1 MFKRLMRSS
10 WMAAVIAWFLGGL
23 VAAYMTLVKYTTR
36 WEVEHASRAAPIIA
50 GRDGVIALTWHS
62 RFLMLTSAWKRSYA
76 LPHVL
81 ISRSRDGAIVAW
93 TCRFLG
99 LRSIRGSTK
108 KAGSDRAKG
117 GEKASRDIVG
127 AIERGGCI
135 VITPDGPR
143 GPRQR
148 LGDGPLR
155 LAKMTGAPILP
166 CLFAV
171 KSRKQFNSWDR
182 FVLPLPFGRGKIIWG
197 TPVRVEADAD
207 DAKIDALRM
216 AIETE
221 MNALLAH
228 ADRDFGHV
236 PVEPAPKKSDL

>member
-1 MFKRLMRSS
+1 MRVFKRLMRSAA
-10 WMAAVIAWFLGGL
+10 MAAVIGWL
-23 VAAYMTLVKYTTR
+23 VAAYMVLIKYTTR
-36 WEVEHASRAAPIIA
+36 WEVEHAERAEPIIA
-50 GRDGVIALTWHS
+50 GGEGLIALTWHS
-62 RFLMLTSAWKRSYA
+62 RFLMLNSAWKRAYA

-81 ISRSRDGAIVAW
+81 ISRSRDGAIVAQ

-117 GEKASRDIVG
+117 GAQASRDIVG

-148 LGDGPLR
+148 LSEGPLR

-171 KSRKQFNSWDR
+171 KSRKQFDSWDR
-182 FVLPLPFGRGKIIWG
+182 FVLPLPFGRGKIVWG
-197 TPVRVEADAD
+197 SPVTVSADAD
-207 DAKIDALRM
+207 EAEIERLRLS
-216 AIETE
+216 IETE
-221 MNALLAH
+221 MNQLLAG
-228 ADRDFGHV
+228 ADRDLGHA
-236 PVEPAPKKSDL
+236 PVAPLPEGGAA